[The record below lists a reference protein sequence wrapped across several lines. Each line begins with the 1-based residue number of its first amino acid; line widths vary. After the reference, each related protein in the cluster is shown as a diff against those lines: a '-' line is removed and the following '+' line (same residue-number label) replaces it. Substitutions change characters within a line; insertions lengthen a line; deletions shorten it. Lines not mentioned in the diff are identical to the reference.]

1 MKIKYHSKTEPSIIN
16 LIAIT
21 VKDWM
26 LIKPDVSNEYNILDF
41 SLKCRKIL
49 DQGLYSENA
58 DLYLIERQSW
68 RQGFKKSIPLSILRS
83 NAFEAILM
91 GTLLERGKHKQ
102 LPVVSVLPSI
112 II

>member
-1 MKIKYHSKTEPSIIN
+1 MN

-26 LIKPDVSNEYNILDF
+26 LINPEMPLEYNILEF
-41 SLKCRKIL
+41 SLKCRNIL
-49 DQGLYSENA
+49 DKGLYVENA

-68 RQGFKKSIPLSILRS
+68 RPGFKQSIPMAILRS

-102 LPVVSVLPSI
+102 LPVISVLPSI
-112 II
+112 LF